1 MLSAKHERPRCEF
14 KFKIGSTNHTVLCK
28 VSWDQ
33 PSSTSTI
40 RFLVRVPATLAEFSA
55 EHDAEIVPVSLR
67 KVALLKA
74 RDAADAFSN
83 AVNESL

>member
-1 MLSAKHERPRCEF
+1 MRVQVQERVDD
-14 KFKIGSTNHTVLCK
+14 HTVLCK

-40 RFLVRVPATLAEFSA
+40 RFFVRVPATLAEFSA

-67 KVALLKA
+67 KAALLKA